1 MNIDLTIPQTF
12 TLENK
17 TGKIA
22 SFRHY
27 FVNEQERLQPGDTV
41 TVSPKSSE
49 ELAYYMEIQKDLEN
63 SGVIAPTLLT
73 EEVLQKIL
81 DAEGIFGTITDFTV
95 VSNTLATMVID
106 YGSFTQD
113 AQLTTEINTE
123 EIWDG
128 AQISNLANLVRY
140 STEKGYCIYDTG
152 LDTIVGE
159 AWIQE

>member
-1 MNIDLTIPQTF
+1 MQVDLTIPQTF
-12 TLENK
+12 TIENK
-17 TGKIA
+17 TNEVVAI
-22 SFRHY
+22 RHY
-27 FVNEQERLQPGDTV
+27 FVNEQERLQPGDTI

-49 ELAYYMEIQKDLEN
+49 ELAYYMEIQKDLETTN
-63 SGVIAPTLLT
+63 VAENDLLT
-73 EEVLQKIL
+73 QEIAEKIL
-81 DAEGIFGTITDFTV
+81 DALGSYGTITEFQK
-95 VSNTLATMVID
+95 VSSSLATMVID
-106 YGSFTQD
+106 FSSFSQE

-159 AWIQE
+159 SWIQE